1 MSREILV
8 EPFDLTTYL
17 GRIAY
22 LSTLGAAE
30 RYLEIGVQLGNTFFN
45 VPLPIKVAVDP
56 NFLFDPAERQ
66 GDGAYY
72 FSLPS
77 NDFFSMLQSQN
88 HGIERA
94 LPFDIIF
101 IDGLHTLEQSLMD
114 FANSLNYAHDNTLWL
129 IDDTV
134 PCDAYSALPDM
145 DTALVKRYRAGLQDG
160 SWHGDVFKTVFAIH
174 DLCPEISYCTLVS
187 GNPQTILWRS
197 KGNKRKPAFSSLQEI
212 SSLNY
217 YDMFGKAGLMM
228 PVADERLRSLIG
240 LGLDPARDA
249 DPLSWQMLIT
259 CPDLFFKIAQQ
270 DFIERNSDIFS

>member
-1 MSREILV
+1 V
-8 EPFDLTTYL
+8 ESFDLTTYL

-30 RYLEIGVQLGNTFFN
+30 RYLEIGVQSGRTFFN
-45 VPLPIKVAVDP
+45 VPLPVKVAVDP
-56 NFLFDPAERQ
+56 NFLFDPADRR

-77 NDFFSMLQSQN
+77 DDFFSMLQSQN
-88 HGIERA
+88 HGIESA

-101 IDGLHTLEQSLMD
+101 IDGLHTFEQSLRD
-114 FANSLNYAHDNTLWL
+114 FDNSLNYAHDNTLWL

-145 DTALVKRYRAGLQDG
+145 DTALRKRYMAARLKDG

-174 DLCPEISYCTLVS
+174 DLYPEISYCTLVS

-197 KGNKRKPAFSSLQEI
+197 NGNKRKPAFKSLWEI
-212 SSLNY
+212 GRLNY

-228 PVADERLRSLIG
+228 PVAEDRLRSLIG
-240 LGLDPARDA
+240 LGLDPAKDA

-259 CPDLFFKIAQQ
+259 HPDSFFKIARH
-270 DFIERNSDIFS
+270 DFIERNSGVFS